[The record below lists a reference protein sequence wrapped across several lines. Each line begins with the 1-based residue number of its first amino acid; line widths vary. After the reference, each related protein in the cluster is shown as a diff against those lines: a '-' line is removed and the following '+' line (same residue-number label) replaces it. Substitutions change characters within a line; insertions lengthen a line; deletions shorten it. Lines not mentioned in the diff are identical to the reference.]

1 MDMVGDCF
9 MIGMKRERDDCCD
22 EEFFKRMRKGGM
34 YYCVEM
40 LMGIV
45 YLYLLLCNIVF
56 LIIGIKL
63 KYNRYIIIY
72 IKIECILVIF

>member
-9 MIGMKRERDDCCD
+9 MIGMKRGRDDCCD

-56 LIIGIKL
+56 LIIKL
-63 KYNRYIIIY
+63 KYNRSIY
-72 IKIECILVIF
+72 NYR